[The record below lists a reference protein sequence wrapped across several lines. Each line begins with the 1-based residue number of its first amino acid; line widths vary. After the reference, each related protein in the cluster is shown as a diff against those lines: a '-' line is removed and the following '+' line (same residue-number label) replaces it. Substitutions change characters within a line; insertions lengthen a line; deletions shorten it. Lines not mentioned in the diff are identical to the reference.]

1 MSSDND
7 AGSNSTK
14 LLSRSLA
21 SSWRHKLPVFKAP
34 RRVDREAPVIPE
46 RLLRGALAVRESGMI
61 MERLQQSFN
70 EAGRQNRALEDQGA
84 TIARRHLPEIEDPV
98 ARYQEM
104 HDLLRRLGP
113 EELRLDDQI
122 HVSLRRAARLE
133 RYLRETRRTYEARWA
148 RLQTTLDRLAP
159 ERMDA
164 LEDVLEEHMT
174 RILQH
179 VDASSGD
186 SSLSSR
192 ESSENSSLSRS
203 EAGSED
209 RSENDA
215 VEPRLRAVRDRYYEA
230 DRDLRIAGTDH
241 DAFRNEWGY
250 HWEAYQANIQGVN
263 DPEQRSRLWFEE
275 GRAACRRLQRAE
287 DEWSVAAHDAFRLQI
302 GSTSRHTSIFTEDP
316 EVDEAWYRNERAERL
331 VDPRIALQIG
341 EGKERIQWVEQ
352 DRVCEWVERLPAMN
366 FETIDTEEDA
376 FTAGRNF
383 HKPWQ
388 RARRRPED
396 PGPPGPVAGIESS
409 PDPRQL
415 QPAAENRIRGLKRPV
430 FGEGDD
436 YGRSRKQ
443 HRRITRY
450 TAIEQE
456 KWRAFPGTA
465 DAGLPR
471 EAPSSSGFI
480 SSVSDSSELV
490 QQPETD
496 YNAPQ
501 IESPIEEG
509 VQDLSNDDNEEPAG
523 SATQPQDSAPASGP
537 DILPHAPATAAAGQ
551 QKRTR
556 RRNDLSIDMEGGSI
570 ITGKRSTRSGEDCNL
585 TRLQRR
591 DLERARQARDAA
603 DAARARA
610 PRRRPAAKGKTRPAR
625 RR

>member
-1 MSSDND
+1 MQ
-7 AGSNSTK
+7 
-14 LLSRSLA
+14 
-21 SSWRHKLPVFKAP
+21 
-34 RRVDREAPVIPE
+34 EAQRTSE
-46 RLLRGALAVRESGMI
+46 VRW
-61 MERLQQSFN
+61 N
-70 EAGRQNRALEDQGA
+70 
-84 TIARRHLPEIEDPV
+84 
-98 ARYQEM
+98 
-104 HDLLRRLGP
+104 
-113 EELRLDDQI
+113 
-122 HVSLRRAARLE
+122 
-133 RYLRETRRTYEARWA
+133 

-164 LEDVLEEHMT
+164 LKDALEEQMT

-179 VDASSGD
+179 ADASSG
-186 SSLSSR
+186 
-192 ESSENSSLSRS
+192 NSSLTSHESSRS
-203 EAGSED
+203 SSLGRSED
-209 RSENDA
+209 ESEDGPRNDP
-215 VEPRLRAVRDRYYEA
+215 VEPRLPAVSDRYYAA

-263 DPEQRSRLWFEE
+263 DPEQRSRLWLEE

-302 GSTSRHTSIFTEDP
+302 GSTSRQTSIFTENP

-341 EGKERIQWVEQ
+341 EGKERIQWIEQ
-352 DRVCEWVERLPAMN
+352 DRVCEWVETLPAMN
-366 FETIDTEEDA
+366 SETIDTEGDT

-383 HKPWQ
+383 QRPWQ

-396 PGPPGPVAGIESS
+396 PSPPGPVAGTESS
-409 PDPRQL
+409 SDPRQL
-415 QPAAENRIRGLKRPV
+415 QPAAENRIRGSKRPV

-443 HRRITRY
+443 HRRIARY

-471 EAPSSSGFI
+471 EDPSSSGFI
-480 SSVSDSSELV
+480 SSDSDVSEPAE
-490 QQPETD
+490 QPETD
-496 YNAPQ
+496 FNAPQ
-501 IESPIEEG
+501 INSPIEED
-509 VQDLSNDDNEEPAG
+509 VQDLSNGDNEEPAG
-523 SATQPQDSAPASGP
+523 SATQPQDSTPASGP
-537 DILPHAPATAAAGQ
+537 DILPQGPAATEAAAGQ

-556 RRNDLSIDMEGGSI
+556 RRNDLSIDMEGESI

-585 TRLQRR
+585 TNLQRR

-603 DAARARA
+603 DAARATA
-610 PRRRPAAKGKTRPAR
+610 PRRRPAATGKTRPAR